1 MTHDTNIQSD
11 SECLECERL
20 EKQIEKIENEL
31 GACKHEIDNHDKSV
45 EWMLG
50 RTKNLESIVF
60 SQADE
65 ISQVLGKALHYPW
78 YKDDQ
83 KNFPGATEKEGVCI
97 GEHVAESI
105 AAEAATRIKNLEAK
119 LAKYEALTHQLN
131 TAWMGGWDTVEQ
143 VHEARE
149 AVANLV
155 RQLEKE

>member
-1 MTHDTNIQSD
+1 MSD
-11 SECLECERL
+11 EAETGPYPYVPRLASLSTRMINDELTALEQKNERL
-20 EKQIEKIENEL
+20 KAAYSKTNDAVCQEL
-31 GACKHEIDNHDKSV
+31 GK
-45 EWMLG
+45 
-50 RTKNLESIVF
+50 
-60 SQADE
+60 
-65 ISQVLGKALHYPW
+65 VLGYPW
-78 YKDDQ
+78 FKDDQ